1 MNESKILIVEDD
13 PDTSFMLRSYFE
25 QQGYEVWTVTHGRIA
40 LKISSKKLPGVIIL
54 DIILPD
60 IDGFEVCRRLRAD
73 LHTRHIPIIFLTQKG
88 ERDDRIAGLEIGGD
102 DYITKPFSIEE
113 LNLRVKNALRQS
125 RYRLSTDPVSGL
137 PSGRLIEE
145 QLRDLIRRSDW
156 ALLYIGITGFETYN
170 EVYGFLTAK
179 YVLSFISDALK
190 DAISELG
197 TPNDFIGHTGKD
209 DFIVITAV
217 DEAQAIKDEIVNRFD
232 QVVNAFYSMDD
243 QQRGYMAVEGR
254 GGREQWAPFMSLAV
268 GIVTNEDGPFA
279 DVHGITEMAGES
291 RRRDE
296 RAIYNKVGEKA
307 ESDAQAQEP
316 GANA

>member
-1 MNESKILIVEDD
+1 MNEGKILIVEDD

-25 QQGYEVWTVTHGRIA
+25 KQGYEVWAVTHGRIA
-40 LKISSKKLPGVIIL
+40 LKISSKKLPDVIVL

-60 IDGFEVCRRLRAD
+60 IDGYEVCRRLRAD
-73 LHTRHIPIIFLTQKG
+73 LRTRHIPIIFLTQKG
-88 ERDDRIAGLEIGGD
+88 ERDDRITGLEIGGD

-113 LNLRVKNALRQS
+113 LRLRVQNALRQS
-125 RYRLSTDPVSGL
+125 RYQLSTDPVSGL

-145 QLRDLIRRSDW
+145 QLRSLIRRSAW
-156 ALLYIGITGFETYN
+156 ALLYMGITGFETYN

-190 DAISELG
+190 DAVNELG

-209 DFIVITAV
+209 DFIVITTV
-217 DEAQAIKDEIVNRFD
+217 DKAQAIKNAIVDRFE
-232 QVVNAFYSMDD
+232 QVVKAFYSMDD

-254 GGREQWAPFMSLAV
+254 GGRKQWAPLMSLAI
-268 GIVTNEDGPFA
+268 GIITSEDGPFA
-279 DVHGITEMAGES
+279 DVHGITEAAAES

-296 RAIYNKVGEKA
+296 RAIYKRTGEKA
-307 ESDAQAQEP
+307 ESDAQTQEP
-316 GANA
+316 GAKA

>member
-1 MNESKILIVEDD
+1 MNKGKILVVEDD
-13 PDTSFMLRSYFE
+13 PDTLYMLRSYFE
-25 QQGYEVWTVTHGRIA
+25 KQGYEVWTVTHGRIA
-40 LKISSKKLPGVIIL
+40 LKISGKKLPDVIIL

-60 IDGFEVCRRLRAD
+60 IDGYEVCRRLRAD

-113 LNLRVKNALRQS
+113 LRLRVQNALSQS
-125 RYRLSTDPVSGL
+125 RYQQSTDPVSGL

-145 QLRDLIRRSDW
+145 QLRSLIRRSDW

-179 YVLSFISDALK
+179 YVLSFFSDALK
-190 DAISELG
+190 ETVNELG
-197 TPNDFIGHTGKD
+197 TPDDFIGHTGKD

-217 DEAQAIKDEIVNRFD
+217 DKAQAIKDRVVDRFE

-254 GGREQWAPFMSLAV
+254 GGREQWAPLMSLAI
-268 GIVTNEDGPFA
+268 GIAASEDGPFA
-279 DVHGITEMAGES
+279 DVRGITETAAES
-291 RRRDE
+291 RRHDE
-296 RAIYNKVGEKA
+296 RAIYRKVEEKA
-307 ESDAQAQEP
+307 ESDPQAR
-316 GANA
+316 GAGAEA